1 MTTYGIWYAQ
11 PAAGSN
17 SVGYAA
23 PCDSGLR
30 LDDSIT
36 GTGTNKSL
44 IDIAT
49 LDKSTAALRVGSVLQ
64 NIFQKHDRSGR
75 QWMATSDAGATFI
88 KATQ

>member
-1 MTTYGIWYAQ
+1 MTTYAIWYAQ
-11 PAAGSN
+11 PAAGAS

-36 GTGTNKSL
+36 GTGTNKTL

-49 LDKSTAALRVGSVLQ
+49 VDKSTAALRVGAILY

-75 QWMATSDAGATFI
+75 KWMATSDAGATFI
-88 KATQ
+88 KPTE